1 MQQLISS
8 GKNLTYEHK
17 KKCQPIESD
26 GHKHTNWEQGI
37 SDMPDIHC

>member
-1 MQQLISS
+1 MYKFHNLPLVMRQLISS

-26 GHKHTNWEQGI
+26 GHKHTN
-37 SDMPDIHC
+37 